1 MASLWFPEPGSYSAA
16 AVISIMAA
24 TGERAVGAA
33 GSFTSCEIT
42 ADLPHC
48 CHGANAIERIG

>member
-24 TGERAVGAA
+24 KGERAVGAA

-48 CHGANAIERIG
+48 VVTGQMQ